1 MPRIAHSI
9 GTTLMATAPT
19 ARTAPALVAQCV
31 LDEERAALAEVHH
44 TTQDTLLRNIVGE
57 ATGLDHVDF
66 QSGPDPEKAHAARVA
81 PDRTRHE
88 VNLDPDQLTTPLV
101 RQSHLLHELIHVSA
115 DRRYNANAGGDRD
128 PALTAVV
135 DPGQTI
141 AEQDA
146 EIGRQSKHRYGLA
159 ESLHDGVDDDDAVGD
174 DVKALVKDRA
184 SRAMGHP
191 HRELDSV
198 SSELYYEFHR
208 RGVDPTSHTFAK
220 VKALAHGTYRSRNE
234 GVPLDQVYEE
244 PRRRGQCC
252 AVQ

>member
-1 MPRIAHSI
+1 
-9 GTTLMATAPT
+9 MATVPA
-19 ARTAPALVAQCV
+19 ARTASAPVVQCV
-31 LDEERAALAEVHH
+31 LDEERAALADVHH
-44 TTQDTLLRNIVGE
+44 TTQDPLLRNIVGE
-57 ATGLDHVDF
+57 AIGLNGVDF
-66 QSGPDPEKAHAARVA
+66 QSGDDPEKAHAARVNQN
-81 PDRTRHE
+81 DRTQHE
-88 VNLDPDQLTTPLV
+88 VNLDPQQLTEPLT

-141 AEQDA
+141 AEQDK

-174 DVKALVKDRA
+174 DIKALVKDRA

-208 RGVDPTSHTFAK
+208 RGVDQTSHTFAK

-244 PRRRGQCC
+244 PQRPGKCC
-252 AVQ
+252 VVQ